1 MAGITLLG
9 LGKARGETTVTN
21 DDLAAL
27 VDTSDAWIREKS
39 GIRSRWFARQKT
51 NCDLA
56 AEAAEAA
63 IERSGVDRADIAACI
78 VCTFTA
84 DDQTPAEACSVAGR
98 LGLCEELLALD
109 INGACAG
116 FIYGCQLA
124 SGLLSMT
131 RDKYALVIGSER
143 ISPFMD
149 MADRSTCVLFGD
161 GAGAAVLG
169 WDPAADFA
177 FYGGCRPDR
186 QVLHCARNGRIRMGG
201 QEVYRFAVSI
211 VPKAIKEVLA
221 KAGSSEADVDYFVCH
236 QANERII
243 DGAAR
248 RIGGDPS
255 RFFKNLYSYGNTS
268 AASIPIALC
277 EMEEQGL
284 LKTGTRTVC
293 TGFGAGLT
301 YGCMMI
307 SKGAI

>member
-1 MAGITLLG
+1 MAGMTILG
-9 LGKARGETTVTN
+9 LGKARGEKRMTN
-21 DDLAAL
+21 DDLALL

-39 GIRSRWFARQKT
+39 GIRSRYFAEEKNNT
-51 NCDLA
+51 DLA

-63 IERSGVDRADIAACI
+63 IEKSGIDRGDIAACL

-98 LGLCEELLALD
+98 LGLCEEVLALD
-109 INGACAG
+109 LNGACAG

-124 SGLLSMT
+124 SGLLSMN
-131 RDKYALVIGSER
+131 RGKYVLVIGSER
-143 ISPFMD
+143 ISPLLD
-149 MADRSTCVLFGD
+149 MTDRSTCVLFGD

-169 WDPAADFA
+169 WDEEAAFA

-186 QVLHCARNGRIRMGG
+186 QVLHCGKSGRIHMGG

-211 VPKAIKEVLA
+211 VPRAIKELLA
-221 KAGSSEADVDYFVCH
+221 QAGCSEDDVDYFVCH

-243 DGAAR
+243 DAAAR
-248 RIGGDPS
+248 RIGGDPC

-284 LKTGTRTVC
+284 LRTGTRTVC

-307 SKGAI
+307 SKGEI